1 MEEYISSKKLSES
14 GCCVPGCRN
23 YGKKRGVHFYSFS
36 NVSHKKP
43 QTEKWIKAIR
53 RVDEDGTPWRPNKG
67 SRICSQHFIGNKKS
81 EHPLSPSFVPSIFPE
96 VYYGKQMN
104 EATQKLLL
112 NRFQRTMKR
121 QMERKM
127 ETLDN
132 NNKKKNIEPQENYN
146 LIIIKSELDIKDE
159 PVDVYSDKETQVDF
173 LEPPDPAPL
182 TFICNNYFN
191 DSRSDASTQAYI
203 PLIKK
208 FYIAKQPKLKL
219 VEKGCGTR
227 ELGPDF
233 EKLNSPVIS
242 KPPDGFLGM
251 SSVVCDQELL
261 DLAGLRLDAFNIIL
275 NVLKE
280 AEKGYGQKISLDNR
294 LLIFF
299 MRIKTG
305 LSFSALSV
313 LFKVHRTSISR
324 TYQSISQAL
333 MKNFKDYV
341 TWRKEE
347 NAMLITDFRAVFPE
361 LLKAVYAKHKPGH
374 SHI

>member
-1 MEEYISSKKLSES
+1 
-14 GCCVPGCRN
+14 
-23 YGKKRGVHFYSFS
+23 
-36 NVSHKKP
+36 
-43 QTEKWIKAIR
+43 
-53 RVDEDGTPWRPNKG
+53 
-67 SRICSQHFIGNKKS
+67 
-81 EHPLSPSFVPSIFPE
+81 
-96 VYYGKQMN
+96 
-104 EATQKLLL
+104 
-112 NRFQRTMKR
+112 MKR
-121 QMERKM
+121 QIERQMKPI
-127 ETLDN
+127 DNN
-132 NNKKKNIEPQENYN
+132 NNKKNDN
-146 LIIIKSELDIKDE
+146 LIVIKSKLDIRDKSL
-159 PVDVYSDKETQVDF
+159 VVYSDKETQVDF

-208 FYIAKQPKLKL
+208 YYIAKRPKIKL

-242 KPPDGFLGM
+242 KAPDGFLGM
-251 SSVVCDQELL
+251 SSVLCDQELL
-261 DLAGLRLDAFNIIL
+261 DLTGLRFDAFNIIL

-280 AEKGYGQKISLDNR
+280 AERGYGQKISLDNR

-341 TWRKEE
+341 TWPKEE
-347 NAMLITDFRAVFPE
+347 NAMLISDFKAVFPE
-361 LLKAVYAKHKPGH
+361 LVKAVYTKHKPGH
-374 SHI
+374 YHI